1 MLIMLTNRC
10 HMGCTHCMQDAG
22 PDGSMMTEETFG
34 EVLAF
39 ASEAGPMVVNVT
51 GGEPTEHPQWDVW
64 TRQLLQVKSVAL
76 VSVLTNG
83 AWIEDREQRFRM
95 ARLVRESKGR
105 VRVQVYSNPL
115 YYPDHEWTV
124 AHEQQFRS
132 IGCMPDFTDPIM
144 NMQDLGRARQNCS
157 EEVEASD
164 YVAVVHQLAPAGDAS
179 PLDGAFLHDG
189 GAGREVLPPTDRP
202 RRGNPHVGVDALPC
216 RGPRERRPRR
226 SASQDEGF
234 EAVRRLPAIQE
245 FRGAAPG
252 GGECTGRTMKKEIMK
267 RIRYVLSL
275 IFAFIINLILMFIAL
290 QIANKF
296 IVYLDL

>member
-39 ASEAGPMVVNVT
+39 ASEAGPIVVNVT

-105 VRVQVYSNPL
+105 VKVQVYSNPL

-132 IGCMPDFTDPIM
+132 IGCTPDFTDPIM

-164 YVAVVHQLAPAGDAS
+164 YVPSCINSHLLAMQARSMEHFFMMAVQAAKFCR
-179 PLDGAFLHDG
+179 PLIDPDGAIHMSESMLCPAVAHVSDGPAEALRKMKVSRPCGGCRLYKNFVELH
-189 GAGREVLPPTDRP
+189 P
-202 RRGNPHVGVDALPC
+202 
-216 RGPRERRPRR
+216 
-226 SASQDEGF
+226 
-234 EAVRRLPAIQE
+234 EAVSVLE
-245 FRGAAPG
+245 
-252 GGECTGRTMKKEIMK
+252 GR
-267 RIRYVLSL
+267 
-275 IFAFIINLILMFIAL
+275 
-290 QIANKF
+290 
-296 IVYLDL
+296 